1 MSPRTAI
8 QFEELRSK
16 SREKI
21 ILAAM
26 KLFALKTFRNTTVA
40 DISKEAGISKGL
52 IYNYFETK
60 EDILKGIIEYLF
72 QIGDKIMQESLSY
85 PNPKD
90 ELRSMIDQIFQFLE
104 KQSDISRMMIP
115 LAMELGSFNY
125 INDVMERKMENYL
138 GKLIEIMAALGFADA
153 EMEAWS
159 LGVLFDG
166 ISLDYAVLGKKF
178 PAERLQQ
185 YLYKRYGL

>member
-85 PNPKD
+85 LNPKD

-104 KQSDISRMMIP
+104 QQSDISRMMIP
-115 LAMELGSFNY
+115 LAMEMGSFNY

-166 ISLDYAVLGKKF
+166 ISLDYAVLGKQF
-178 PAERLQQ
+178 PAERLQH